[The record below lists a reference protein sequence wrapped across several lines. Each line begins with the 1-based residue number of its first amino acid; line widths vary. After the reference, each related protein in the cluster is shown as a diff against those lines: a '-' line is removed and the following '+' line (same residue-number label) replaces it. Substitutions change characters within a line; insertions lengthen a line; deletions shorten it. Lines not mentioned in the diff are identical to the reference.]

1 MATTPP
7 PLYPPGATQG
17 PNGQWYLGGALL
29 LDQGAGKPPIISP
42 TNNSNG
48 MPDSSQAGWK
58 PPPGYDPSKSYSTN
72 LVNPMGPNTQAAPQN
87 YNDLFSKLVPIVIG
101 GTAAAI
107 TGGALAPA
115 FAGLGAVGAGAAS
128 GAAAGAVGTAVT
140 AGASDKPVTL
150 GNVGKGA
157 LLGGATGGLAAAASP
172 VTSSLTAAGLPAPLA
187 SGLVKGGIGAGV
199 GTLGAGISGGNV
211 GNSALSGGVNGF
223 LSGAVGNATGSNTL
237 GKVAAGLGGAALSP
251 FLGSGGTAST
261 NQAGNMASVNPQT
274 YGGSGGLVGTAPGQG
289 ASTDTSLAGTITGAL
304 PGLLQ
309 GAAGV
314 YGSQN
319 AAEAMTNADKNAI
332 GTQQSTLGN
341 INNIWSTQQ
350 NLGQGAQTALGSSLG
365 TNGKPADPSNFL
377 NMPGYQFA
385 VQQGT
390 QAIQRQAAAMG
401 NAYTPNTAEAVG
413 QYVTGTAAQDYNTYI
428 QQLMGAA
435 GLGSTANAGIA
446 TPTYQTGA
454 NISTLQQNQGQ
465 AQASG
470 VQGAANS
477 IGGMFGSNGV
487 GSSLIGAAGKY
498 LGSSSSNSNSSGINY
513 GPNNAQS
520 GAPAPTDA
528 NGGLNGGYID
538 PNGPNPFGDGSTIA
552 PDTSNI
558 GNIDTSSFDY
568 GLGEY

>member
-1 MATTPP
+1 MAVTNRTSNGGGDTSKNPRLGSQVADQTTAYNPTGLEASDAKIASDLGISQSQLTP
-7 PLYPPGATQG
+7 AIISQYSQEVAARSGGTWGQTVMPLLGAAAWGAASGGIGAGIGAALAPTLGAIGGAATGAGIAGAGSGALQAYG
-17 PNGQWYLGGALL
+17 SGGNVGSAALHGGASGAVGGALSAGL
-29 LDQGAGKPPIISP
+29 GKIASGALQ
-42 TNNSNG
+42 NSTG
-48 MPDSSQAGWK
+48 LSSTAANALSRAGL
-58 PPPGYDPSKSYSTN
+58 S
-72 LVNPMGPNTQAAPQN
+72 AA
-87 YNDLFSKLVPIVIG
+87 G
-101 GTAAAI
+101 AAI
-107 TGGALAPA
+107 TGGNPLQSGIAGGVGSLAG
-115 FAGLGAVGAGAAS
+115 AGLSSSGVPS
-128 GAAAGAVGTAVT
+128 GASNFLGNAAGAF
-140 AGASDKPVTL
+140 
-150 GNVGKGA
+150 
-157 LLGGATGGLAAAASP
+157 
-172 VTSSLTAAGLPAPLA
+172 
-187 SGLVKGGIGAGV
+187 
-199 GTLGAGISGGNV
+199 GAGILAQGAKGN
-211 GNSALSGGVNGF
+211 N
-223 LSGAVGNATGSNTL
+223 
-237 GKVAAGLGGAALSP
+237 
-251 FLGSGGTAST
+251 
-261 NQAGNMASVNPQT
+261 GNMAATNAGSALTGLGPQT
-274 YGGSGGLVGTAPGQG
+274 GLQQGGSMGNVGQG
-289 ASTDTSLAGTITGAL
+289 ASTDPTLAGTITNAL

-319 AAEAMTNADKNAI
+319 AAQAMTNADKNAI

-341 INNIWSTQQ
+341 INSIWGTQQ
-350 NLGQGAQTALGSSLG
+350 QLGQGAQTALGTALG
-365 TNGKPADPSNFL
+365 TNGQPADYSGFQ

-385 VQQGT
+385 IQQGT
-390 QAIQRQAAAMG
+390 QAIQRQAASMG

-477 IGGMFGSNGV
+477 IGGMFGPNGA

-498 LGSSSSNSNSSGINY
+498 LGSSNSNNSSGINY

-538 PNGPNPFGDGSTIA
+538 PNGPNPFGDGSTSA

-558 GNIDTSSFDY
+558 GNIDTGSWDIGGGGDY
-568 GLGEY
+568 